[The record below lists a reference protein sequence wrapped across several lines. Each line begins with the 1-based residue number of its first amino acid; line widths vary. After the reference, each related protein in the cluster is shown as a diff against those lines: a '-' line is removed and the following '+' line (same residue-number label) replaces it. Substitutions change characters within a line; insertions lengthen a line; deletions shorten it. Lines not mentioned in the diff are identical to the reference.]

1 MVVLYNGAGLV
12 SPALSPKG
20 VNKWSSHAEREGAVV
35 AATETT
41 VAGAGVVFDVSA
53 ETKVKRY

>member
-1 MVVLYNGAGLV
+1 VVTLPG
-12 SPALSPKG
+12 KG
-20 VNKWSSHAEREGAVV
+20 VKRWYSQAEREGAVV
-35 AATETT
+35 AASETT